1 MRNRGSILV
10 GLFVVA
16 ACALQVSA
24 QSTRGAVLFEGA
36 RLLVGDGSE
45 PIERS
50 AILVVNDRFVRVG
63 RGGTFQVPAGA
74 VRIDLTGKTVIPA
87 LIDAHA
93 HIGYMKDLTSG
104 PQNYTRENILD
115 HLQRYDITNSR
126 KISQVYLRGQE
137 INRNALRARWTRPSS
152 N

>member
-1 MRNRGSILV
+1 MRNRRSILC
-10 GLFVVA
+10 GLVVVA
-16 ACALQVSA
+16 ACSMQAFA
-24 QSTRGAVLFEGA
+24 QPSGRPVVFEGA
-36 RLLVGDGSE
+36 RLLVGDGGE

-50 AILVVNDRFVRVG
+50 AILVANDRFVRVG
-63 RGGTFQVPAGA
+63 REGTFQVPAGA
-74 VRIDLTGKTVIPA
+74 IRVDLTGKTVIPA